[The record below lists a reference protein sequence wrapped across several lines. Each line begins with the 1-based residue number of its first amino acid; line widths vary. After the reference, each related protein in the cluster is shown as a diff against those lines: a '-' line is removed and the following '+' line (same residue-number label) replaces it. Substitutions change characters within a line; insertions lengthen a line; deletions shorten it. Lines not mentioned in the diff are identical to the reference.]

1 MRTARTLAVA
11 MTLMFATAGFP
22 AALSPGQESGTR
34 RPDEG
39 IKVHGHWTI
48 EVGNPNGS
56 VAGHHEFENA
66 LVNQGAQVLA
76 SLLHGNTP
84 RGLWIIQAGTPSGGG
99 PCGPGSGVCVLAEP
113 GVSFNSAGAISV
125 GLAGNNEAVRL
136 NGTATASQ
144 DGDIGV
150 VTTNQIVG
158 SQSFVFS
165 QRTLPAPIH
174 VVAGQTVAVSV
185 VISFS

>member
-1 MRTARTLAVA
+1 MRTARTLVVA
-11 MTLMFATAGFP
+11 MTLMFATAGSP
-22 AALSPGQESGTR
+22 AAMSPGQESATR

-48 EVGNPNGS
+48 ELRNPDGS
-56 VAGHHEFENA
+56 IAGHHEFENA

-76 SLLHGNTP
+76 TLLQGNAP
-84 RGLWIIQAGTPSGGG
+84 RGLWIVQAGTPTGGG
-99 PCGPGSGVCVLAEP
+99 PCTPGSGLCLLAEP
-113 GVSFNSAGAISV
+113 GVNFNSAGAISV
-125 GLAGNNEAVRL
+125 GLAGNNQAVRL
-136 NGTATASQ
+136 SGTVTAGQ

-158 SQSFVFS
+158 NQSFVFS

-185 VISFS
+185 VFSFS

>member
-1 MRTARTLAVA
+1 MRTAHTLVVA
-11 MTLMFATAGFP
+11 MTLMFAAAGSP
-22 AALSPGQESGTR
+22 AGMTPEQESAAR

-48 EVGNPNGS
+48 ELRNPDGS
-56 VAGHHEFENA
+56 IAGRHEFQNA

-76 SLLHGNTP
+76 TLLQSNSP
-84 RGLWIIQAGTPSGGG
+84 RGLWIVQVGTATGSG
-99 PCGPGSGVCVLAEP
+99 PCAPGSGICLLGEA
-113 GVSFNSAGAISV
+113 GVPFNTAGTVSV
-125 GLAGNNEAVRL
+125 SLTSNNQALKLSGSLTAG
-136 NGTATASQ
+136 Q

-150 VTTNQIVG
+150 VTTNQIAG
-158 SQSFVFS
+158 NQSFVFS
-165 QRTLPAPIH
+165 QKTLPAPLH

>member
-1 MRTARTLAVA
+1 MRTARTLVAA
-11 MTLMFATAGFP
+11 MTLMFATAGSP
-22 AALSPGQESGTR
+22 AAISPGQESATR

-39 IKVHGHWTI
+39 IQVHGHWTI
-48 EVGNPNGS
+48 ELRDPDGT

-76 SLLHGNTP
+76 TLLQGSAP
-84 RGLWIIQAGTPSGGG
+84 RGLWIIQAGTPMGGG
-99 PCGPGSGVCVLAEP
+99 PCTPGSGLCLLAEP
-113 GVSFNSAGAISV
+113 GVNFNSAGPVSV
-125 GLAGNNEAVRL
+125 ALAGNNQAVRL
-136 NGTATASQ
+136 SGTVTAGQ

-150 VTTNQIVG
+150 VTTNQITG

-165 QRTLPAPIH
+165 QRTLAAPIH

>member
-1 MRTARTLAVA
+1 MRTARTLVVA
-11 MTLMFATAGFP
+11 MTLMFATAGAP
-22 AALSPGQESGTR
+22 AATSPAQESAAH

-39 IKVHGHWTI
+39 IRVHGHWTI
-48 EVGNPNGS
+48 ELRDPDGRM
-56 VAGHHEFENA
+56 AAHHEFENA

-76 SLLHGNTP
+76 RLLQSNSP
-84 RGLWIIQAGTPSGGG
+84 RGLWIVQAGTPSGGG
-99 PCGPGSGVCVLAEP
+99 PCTPGSGICLLAEP

-125 GLAGNNEAVRL
+125 ALQPNSEALKLSGTVTAG
-136 NGTATASQ
+136 Q

-150 VTTNQIVG
+150 VTTNQITG
-158 SQSFVFS
+158 TQSFVFS
-165 QRTLPAPIH
+165 QRTLAAPIH